1 MIRRK
6 LVVTSVVFAL
16 GVTILGPNVSAT
28 SAEPDSRAAFFE
40 KFQSLAEYAS
50 GGGRDS
56 EVWMPST
63 RIARKSWD
71 SAVADESVRVDR
83 FGRVLVVEPQHSE
96 FDEEHTETVPDH
108 GSPQSATPV
117 ADIPLSEAFQLSSL
131 PGANR
136 TIYLD
141 FTGHSLVGT
150 IWQDQ
155 NTADTSD
162 DYTDEQML
170 MPPYSVDGD
179 TTTFSDL
186 ERQNIIDTWSAVAED
201 YAPFAVNVTTVEPA
215 ESELHRVDA
224 NDLIYG
230 VRALIT
236 GSNNAIASSC
246 GCGGI
251 AYVGVFD
258 YVYWNTYLGPSLS
271 WGDPGQNGKFLSDVV
286 SHEVGHNV
294 GLSHDGTT
302 DVSYY
307 VGRDGWAPIMGV
319 GYYEPLVQFSNGS
332 YTGGNQTQDDF
343 GVASSFGLPI
353 RSDDHGDTSATA
365 TTLALGTEDEGIIS
379 TRADVDYFAFTA
391 SGTSHDITVM
401 LPSVSPNLD
410 VQLRLF
416 DASGTLIS
424 STNPDLLRWSQ
435 DSATGLDASLTAT
448 TTPDAIYY
456 LEVDGVGYGSGGA
469 TGYTDYGSRGEYR
482 VLVAGEPLLTLSQ
495 GTPTVTGTG
504 VFGTSLTGA
513 AGTWT
518 DGATV
523 TTEWYRNGSPTGD
536 TDTTYDTL
544 ASDVG
549 KTMTL
554 RATGSKSGYA
564 TASTNS
570 SGVAVTAA
578 TLPSTGTPSISGTG
592 AVGTALTGSTG
603 DWPEGVTLATQWI
616 RGGSSAS
623 NITPNYTPSGS
634 DLGNQMIFRVVASK
648 PGFTSVTVN
657 SSAVTVIAGTIAT
670 QGTPT
675 ISGTAAV
682 GTTLS
687 GSNGTWSS
695 GLTYS
700 TQWYRNGSSVGD
712 TDSSYTISGGD
723 LGQTIFFRVVAS
735 RYGYTSVT
743 ADSLGVTVIAGTI
756 TPTATPTITG
766 TATVKKTLTA
776 RTTGWMP
783 SVTFSYQWLRNGA
796 PIPAAT
802 RSTYKLA
809 KADGK
814 KRISVTVTATR
825 LGYTDVTLT
834 SAPTRAVKR

>member
-1 MIRRK
+1 MGPEVRTIRRK

-16 GVTILGPNVSAT
+16 GVTILAPNVSAT

-50 GGGRDS
+50 AGGRDS
-56 EVWMPST
+56 DVWMPST
-63 RIARKSWD
+63 RIARKSWV

-83 FGRVLVVEPQHSE
+83 AGRVLVVEPEHSE
-96 FDEEHTETVPDH
+96 FDPDH
-108 GSPQSATPV
+108 ASPQSATPV
-117 ADIPLSEAFQLSSL
+117 SDVPLTDAFLLSSL

-150 IWQDQ
+150 AWQG
-155 NTADTSD
+155 S
-162 DYTDEQML
+162 YTNAQML
-170 MPPYSVDGD
+170 MPAYSSDSD
-179 TTTFSDL
+179 ATTFSNA
-186 ERQNIIDTWSAVAED
+186 ERRNIIDTWSAVAED

-215 ESELHRVDA
+215 QSAIDRTDL
-224 NDLIYG
+224 NDLIFG
-230 VRALIT
+230 VRAVIT
-236 GSNNAIASSC
+236 DSANPIAASC
-246 GCGGI
+246 GCGGL
-251 AYVGVFD
+251 AYVGVFGGPG
-258 YVYWNTYLGPSLS
+258 YNTYYGPSLS
-271 WGDPGQNGKFLSDVV
+271 FSQTWMDGKTLSDIV

-294 GLSHDGTT
+294 GLSHDGTAT
-302 DVSYY
+302 EGYY

-332 YTGGNQTQDDF
+332 YTGGNQSEDDF
-343 GVASSFGLPI
+343 AVAIATGLPL
-353 RSDDHGDTSATA
+353 RADDHGDTSATA
-365 TTLALGTEDEGIIS
+365 TTLTLGTEDEGIIS

-391 SGTSHDITVM
+391 SGTSHDITVT
-401 LPSVSPNLD
+401 LPSVSANLD
-410 VQLRLF
+410 VQLKLF
-416 DASGTLIS
+416 DSSGTLIS
-424 STNPDLLRWSQ
+424 TTNPDLLRVSTPV
-435 DSATGLDASLTAT
+435 ATGLDASLTAT
-448 TTPDAIYY
+448 TTPDALYY
-456 LEVDGVGYGSGGA
+456 LEVDGVGFGSGGA

-623 NITPNYTPSGS
+623 NTTPNYTPSGS

-682 GTTLS
+682 GTTLT

-695 GLTYS
+695 GLTYA

-712 TDSSYTISGGD
+712 TDSSYTISGSD

-735 RYGYTSVT
+735 RIGYTSAT
-743 ADSLGVTVIAGTI
+743 RDSLGVTVVAGTI

-766 TATVKKTLTA
+766 TTTVKKTLTA

-783 SVTFSYQWLRNGA
+783 SVTFSYQWLRNGV

-802 RSTYKLA
+802 AATYKLA

-825 LGYTDVTLT
+825 LGYTAATLT